1 MTRPDAT
8 YARQRSVTPRLLDLF
23 CCAGGMSVGY
33 ARAGFAVWGVDKI
46 YRKDYPF
53 PCLVADAL
61 DVLADEHFTAMF
73 DVIHAS
79 PPCQENSR
87 TQHLRDAQGREVK
100 EDGLDLLD
108 PVRDALRQWADRT
121 GGLYVIENVPGAS
134 MTMPITLCGSAFGLK
149 VRRHRLF
156 ESNAFLVAPPLCDHE
171 RQGRPVGVYGS
182 LNDDIPE
189 GGRTARTMAE
199 AGEAMGI
206 DWMRRWDDLKE
217 AIPPAYAQ
225 WLGEQL
231 LPLASERVAA

>member
-1 MTRPDAT
+1 MTGDEKGA
-8 YARQRSVTPRLLDLF
+8 YAPRLLDTF
-23 CCAGGMSVGY
+23 ACAGGMSVGY
-33 ARAGFAVWGVDKI
+33 ARAGFDVMGVDQL
-46 YRKDYPF
+46 YRKDYPC
-53 PCLVADAL
+53 PVLVADAL
-61 DVLADEHFTAMF
+61 DVLADDSFTDLF

-87 TQHLRDAQGREVK
+87 TQHLRDAQGKDVK
-100 EDGLDLLD
+100 DDGLDLLV
-108 PVRDALRQWADRT
+108 PVRDALVRWAQRT
-121 GGLYVIENVPGAS
+121 GGIYVIENVPGAS
-134 MTMPITLCGSAFGLK
+134 MTTPVTLCGSAFGLK

-156 ESNAFLVAPPLCDHE
+156 ESNAFLMAPPTCDHE

-189 GGRTARTMAE
+189 GGKTARTLTE
-199 AGEAMGI
+199 AGDAMGI

-231 LPLASERVAA
+231 LPLVSDRMAA